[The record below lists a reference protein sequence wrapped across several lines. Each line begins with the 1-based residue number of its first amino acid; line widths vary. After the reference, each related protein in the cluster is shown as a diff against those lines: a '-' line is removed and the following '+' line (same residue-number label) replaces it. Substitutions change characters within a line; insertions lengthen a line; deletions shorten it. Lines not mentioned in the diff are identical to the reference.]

1 LDTKAKEG
9 KSMFFGGLPPG
20 FEDAFGGG
28 GMPGGGRRRGPVE
41 NSKLYEVL
49 GVEKRASTAEIS
61 KAYKKMAAK
70 HHPDKGGD
78 EEFFKQIQKA
88 KEVLTDDNKRQLYDQ
103 GGEEAVD
110 QGGGGGGGADIF
122 DVLGGRGRRQQ
133 SRVKKGE
140 NMVHP
145 LKVTLEQIFKGSART
160 LRLTRK
166 VIDKQKGV
174 EQCSSCG
181 GRGAKIQTIRM
192 GPMIQQVQKTCDECG
207 GNGVMYRQVKVQ
219 ETLEV
224 HIPKG
229 APDGHKIHFSEKA
242 DEIPDGEAGDV
253 VFVLQEQP
261 HPEYK
266 RKGDDLFLERNIS
279 LSEALCGFN
288 MELDA
293 LDGRKLIIKSKPGE
307 VIKPVS
313 YDPFREDDDA
323 ALWTMFE
330 DSDCPSL
337 ENAAVAETEDLN
349 VCKKAVAKGQLK
361 GKGIG
366 CFVQRSGKTVF
377 KQCTTDQAMS
387 AKTTSRGAKLFIV
400 QDPASTSSKRMM
412 KCVKGE
418 GLPRLRAPIDNG
430 NLFILFTIE
439 FPDSIDASLAPQLLS
454 LLNPP
459 KHVVTLKEEDADDV
473 LELEDDDPVRSFKEY
488 TPPEADD
495 DEDGEGGPGGQRVQ
509 CAQQ

>member
-1 LDTKAKEG
+1 
-9 KSMFFGGLPPG
+9 MFFGGLPPG

-28 GMPGGGRRRGPVE
+28 GMPGGGGRRRGPVD
-41 NSKLYEVL
+41 NSKYYEVL
-49 GVEKRASTAEIS
+49 GIEKDATQDQIR

-78 EEFFKQIQKA
+78 EAVFKDIQKA
-88 KEVLTDDNKRQLYDQ
+88 HEILGDERKRELYDQ
-103 GGEEAVD
+103 GGEEAVE
-110 QGGGGGGGADIF
+110 QGGGGGGPADIF

-145 LKVTLEQIFKGSART
+145 LKVTLEQIMKGSART

-174 EQCSSCG
+174 EQCSGCG

-192 GPMIQQVQKTCDECG
+192 GPMIQQVQKTCDSCG
-207 GNGVMYRQVKVQ
+207 GNGMMYRQVKVQ

-229 APDGHKIHFSEKA
+229 APDGHKINFSEKA

-261 HPEYK
+261 HAEYK
-266 RKGDDLFLERNIS
+266 RKGDDLFLERTIS
-279 LSEALCGFN
+279 LTEALCGFQ
-288 MELDA
+288 MELEA

-307 VIKPVS
+307 VIKPVT
-313 YDPFREDDDA
+313 YDPFRENDDA
-323 ALWTMFE
+323 ALWEMFE
-330 DSDCPSL
+330 DADCPSL

-366 CFVQRSGKTVF
+366 CFVQRGGKTVF
-377 KQCTTDQAMS
+377 KQCTTEQAMS
-387 AKTTSRGAKLFIV
+387 AKTTSRGAKLFVI
-400 QDPASTSSKRMM
+400 QDPESTKMTRMM

-418 GLPRLRAPIDNG
+418 GLPRLRAPIDHG

-439 FPDSIDASLAPQLLS
+439 FPEAIDPASAPVLAK

-459 KHVVTLKEEDADDV
+459 KHVVTNSEDAVDDV
-473 LELEDDDPVRSFKEY
+473 LELEDEDPLTSFKEY
-488 TPPEADD
+488 IPPEVDED
-495 DEDGEGGPGGQRVQ
+495 DEDGGGGGQRVQ

>member
-1 LDTKAKEG
+1 MLRCPLSAQ
-9 KSMFFGGLPPG
+9 
-20 FEDAFGGG
+20 
-28 GMPGGGRRRGPVE
+28 
-41 NSKLYEVL
+41 VL
-49 GVEKRASTAEIS
+49 GVEKSASSQEIS

-78 EEFFKQIQKA
+78 EELFKQIQVA
-88 KEVLTDDNKRQLYDQ
+88 KDVLTDDNKRSLYDQ
-103 GGEEAVD
+103 GGMEAVE
-110 QGGGGGGGADIF
+110 QGGGGGGGAADIF
-122 DVLGGRGRRQQ
+122 DVLGGRGRRSQQ
-133 SRVKKGE
+133 NRVKKGE

-145 LKVTLEQIFKGSART
+145 LKVTLEQIYKGSART

-174 EQCSSCG
+174 EQCSGCG

-192 GPMIQQVQKTCDECG
+192 GPMIQQVQKTCDSCG
-207 GNGVMYRQVKVQ
+207 GNGMMYRQVKVQ

-229 APDGHKIHFSEKA
+229 SPDGHKINFSEKA

-261 HPEYK
+261 HAEYK
-266 RKGDDLFLERNIS
+266 RKGDDLFLERTIS
-279 LSEALCGFN
+279 LGEALCGFS
-288 MELDA
+288 MELEA

-307 VIKPVS
+307 VIKPVN
-313 YDPFREDDDA
+313 YNPFGEAEEDM
-323 ALWTMFE
+323 WQMFE
-330 DSDCPSL
+330 DCDTPSL

-366 CFVQRSGKTVF
+366 CFVQRGGKTVF
-377 KQCTTDQAMS
+377 KQCSTEQAMA
-387 AKTTSRGAKLFIV
+387 AKTTSRGAKLFVI
-400 QDPASTSSKRMM
+400 QDPESTSSKRMM
-412 KCVKGE
+412 KCIKGE
-418 GLPRLRAPIDNG
+418 GLPRLRSPIDHG
-430 NLFILFTIE
+430 NLFIQFNIE
-439 FPDSIDASLAPQLLS
+439 FPDSIDASLAPQLLK

-459 KHVVTLKEEDADDV
+459 KHVVKSSESEVDDV
-473 LELEDDDPVRSFKEY
+473 LELEDEDPVRSFKEY

-495 DEDGEGGPGGQRVQ
+495 DDDEGGGGGQRVQ

>member
-1 LDTKAKEG
+1 
-9 KSMFFGGLPPG
+9 M
-20 FEDAFGGG
+20 
-28 GMPGGGRRRGPVE
+28 
-41 NSKLYEVL
+41 L
-49 GVEKRASTAEIS
+49 GVEKSASTAEIS

-78 EEFFKQIQKA
+78 EELFKDIQKA
-88 KEVLTDDNKRQLYDQ
+88 KEILTDEHKRQLYDQ

-122 DVLGGRGRRQQ
+122 DVLGGRGRRGGRPQGA
-133 SRVKKGE
+133 KKGE

-145 LKVTLEQIFKGSART
+145 LKVTLEQIYKGSART

-174 EQCSSCG
+174 EQCSECG

-192 GPMIQQVQKTCDECG
+192 GPMIQQVQKTCDSCG
-207 GNGVMYRQVKVQ
+207 GSGMTYRQVKVQ

-224 HIPKG
+224 HVPKG
-229 APDGHKIHFSEKA
+229 SPDGHKINFHEKA

-253 VFVLQEQP
+253 VFVLQEQA
-261 HPEYK
+261 HAHYK
-266 RKGDDLFLERNIS
+266 RKGDDLYLERTIS
-279 LSEALCGFN
+279 LSEALCGFA
-288 MELDA
+288 MELEA

-307 VIKPVS
+307 VIKPVA
-313 YDPFREDDDA
+313 YDPFREDEA
-323 ALWTMFE
+323 AESWTLYE
-330 DSDCPSL
+330 DSDTPSL
-337 ENAAVAETEDLN
+337 ENAAVAETEDIN

-366 CFVQRSGKTVF
+366 CFVQRGGKTVF
-377 KQCTTDQAMS
+377 KQCTTDQALA
-387 AKTTSRGAKLFIV
+387 AKTPARGAKLYVI
-400 QDPASTSSKRMM
+400 QDPESTAHKRMM

-418 GLPRLRAPIDNG
+418 GLPRLKAPIDHG
-430 NLFILFTIE
+430 NLFIIFNLE
-439 FPDSIDASLAPQLLS
+439 FPDSIDPELAPQLFS

-459 KHVVTLKEEDADDV
+459 KNVPKLKEEDADDV
-473 LELEDDDPVRSFKEY
+473 LMLEEEDPVRSFKEY
-488 TPPEADD
+488 QPPEAEDD
-495 DEDGEGGPGGQRVQ
+495 DEEGGAGGQRVQ